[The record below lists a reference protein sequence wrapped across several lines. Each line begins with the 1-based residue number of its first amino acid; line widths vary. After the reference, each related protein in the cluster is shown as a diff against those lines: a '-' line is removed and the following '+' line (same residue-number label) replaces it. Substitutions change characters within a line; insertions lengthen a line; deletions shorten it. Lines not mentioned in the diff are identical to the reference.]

1 MLFKASSMKT
11 YVYIDAFNL
20 YFGCVKNTP
29 YKWLDLSKLCA
40 ILLPQHQI
48 DRIKYFTAHVKALPS
63 SPDAPLRQQVYLRA
77 LQTLTNLEI
86 IYGHFL
92 SHSVRMPLAHPVV
105 GQPRTVEV
113 LKTEEKGSDVN
124 LAVQL
129 LHDAYRN
136 RYESAVVISGDSD
149 LLAAVQI
156 VKNELG
162 KPVGVLNPQ
171 KRPSRMLQQHAT
183 FYKHIRPGVLAAS
196 QFPTVLTDEHGT
208 FNKPS
213 EW

>member
-1 MLFKASSMKT
+1 MKT

-20 YFGCVKNTP
+20 YFGCLKNTP
-29 YKWLDLSKLCA
+29 YKWLDLAKLCA
-40 ILLPQHQI
+40 ILLPQHRI
-48 DRIKYFTAHVKALPS
+48 ERIKYFTAHVKALPS
-63 SPDAPLRQQVYLRA
+63 SPDAPRRQQVYLRA
-77 LQTLTNLEI
+77 LRTLPNLEI
-86 IYGHFL
+86 VYGHFL
-92 SHSVRMPLAHPVV
+92 SHSVRMALARPVA

-129 LHDAYRN
+129 LHDAYQN
-136 RYESAVVISGDSD
+136 RYENAVVISGDSD

-171 KRPSRMLQQHAT
+171 RRPSRMLQQHAT

-196 QFPTVLTDEHGT
+196 QFPTTIKDDHGT

-213 EW
+213 EWWPTNLK

>member
-1 MLFKASSMKT
+1 MKT

-20 YFGCVKNTP
+20 YFGCVKKTP

-40 ILLPQHQI
+40 VLLPQHQI
-48 DRIKYFTAHVKALPS
+48 ERIKYFTAHVKALPS
-63 SPDAPLRQQVYLRA
+63 SPDAPRRQQVYLRA
-77 LQTLTNLEI
+77 LRTLTNFEI
-86 IYGHFL
+86 VYGHFL
-92 SHSVRMPLAHPVV
+92 SHNVRMALAHPIG
-105 GQPRTVEV
+105 GQPKTVEV
-113 LKTEEKGSDVN
+113 IKTEEKGSDVN
-124 LAVQL
+124 LATHL
-129 LHDAYRN
+129 LHDAFRN
-136 RYESAVVISGDSD
+136 RYECAVVISGDSD

-156 VKNELG
+156 VRNDLG

-171 KRPSRMLQQHAT
+171 KRPSRMLEQHAT

-196 QFPTVLTDEHGT
+196 QFPTVLKDEHGA

>member
-1 MLFKASSMKT
+1 MRT

-29 YKWLDLSKLCA
+29 FKWLDLSKLCS

-48 DRIKYFTAHVKALPS
+48 ERIKYFTAYVKALPN
-63 SPDAPLRQQVYLRA
+63 SPNAPARQQIYLRA
-77 LQTLTNLEI
+77 LRTLPNLEI

-92 SHSVRMPLAHPVV
+92 SHHVRMPLANPGLGHPK
-105 GQPRTVEV
+105 TVEV
-113 LKTEEKGSDVN
+113 IKTEEKGSDVN
-124 LAVQL
+124 LAVHL
-129 LHDAYRN
+129 LHDAYQD
-136 RYESAVVISGDSD
+136 RYESAVIVSGDSD

-171 KRPSRMLQQHAT
+171 KRPSRMLEQYAT

-196 QFPTVLTDEHGT
+196 QFPVTLTDEHGT
-208 FNKPS
+208 FSKPAG
-213 EW
+213 W

>member
-1 MLFKASSMKT
+1 MKS

-20 YFGCVKNTP
+20 YFGCLKSTP
-29 YKWLDLSKLCA
+29 YKWLYLSKLCT

-48 DRIKYFTAHVKALPS
+48 ERIKYFTAHVKALPS
-63 SPDAPLRQQVYLRA
+63 SPNAPQRQQVYLRA
-77 LQTLTNLEI
+77 LSTLPTLEI

-92 SHSVRMPLAHPVV
+92 SHHVRMPLANPTA

-113 LKTEEKGSDVN
+113 IKTEEKGSDVN
-124 LAVQL
+124 LATYL
-129 LHDAYRN
+129 LHDAYQN
-136 RYESAVVISGDSD
+136 RYECAVVMSGDSD

-171 KRPSRMLQQHAT
+171 KRPSRMLQHHAT

-196 QFPTVLTDEHGT
+196 QFPKTLRDEHGT
-208 FNKPS
+208 FNKPPD
-213 EW
+213 W

>member
-1 MLFKASSMKT
+1 MKT
-11 YVYIDAFNL
+11 YVYVDAFNL

-48 DRIKYFTAHVKALPS
+48 ERIKYFTAYVKALPNN
-63 SPDAPLRQQVYLRA
+63 PDAPRRQQTYIRA
-77 LQTLTNLEI
+77 LQTLSHLEI
-86 IYGHFL
+86 VYGHFL
-92 SHSVRMPLAHPVV
+92 SHNVRMPLAHPIV

-129 LHDAYRN
+129 LHDAYQN

-149 LLAAVQI
+149 LLSAVQI

-196 QFPTVLTDEHGT
+196 QFPRVLKDQHGT

>member
-1 MLFKASSMKT
+1 MKT
-11 YVYIDAFNL
+11 YVYVDAFNL

-48 DRIKYFTAHVKALPS
+48 ERIKYFTAYVKALPNN
-63 SPDAPLRQQVYLRA
+63 PDAPRRQQSYIRA
-77 LQTLTNLEI
+77 LQTLSHFEI
-86 IYGHFL
+86 VYGHFL
-92 SHSVRMPLAHPVV
+92 SHNVRMPLAHPIV

-129 LHDAYRN
+129 LHDAYQN

-149 LLAAVQI
+149 LLSAVQI

-196 QFPTVLTDEHGT
+196 QFPRVLKDQHGT
-208 FNKPS
+208 FNKPL

>member
-1 MLFKASSMKT
+1 MRT

-20 YFGCVKNTP
+20 YFGCVKGTP
-29 YKWLDLSKLCA
+29 YKWLDISKLCR

-48 DRIKYFTAHVKALPS
+48 ERVKYFTANVKSLPND
-63 SPDAPLRQQVYLRA
+63 PHAPERQQLYLRA
-77 LQTLTNLEI
+77 LRTLPDLEI

-92 SHSVRMPLAHPVV
+92 SHHVRMPLANPGLGHPK
-105 GQPRTVEV
+105 TVEV
-113 LKTEEKGSDVN
+113 IKTEEKGSDVN
-124 LAVQL
+124 LAIHL
-129 LHDAYRN
+129 LHDAYQK
-136 RYESAVVISGDSD
+136 RYESGVIVSGDSD

-171 KRPSRMLQQHAT
+171 KRPSRMLQRHAT

-196 QFPTVLTDEHGT
+196 QFSATLRDEHGT
-208 FNKPS
+208 FSKPTG
-213 EW
+213 W

>member
-1 MLFKASSMKT
+1 MKT
-11 YVYIDAFNL
+11 YVYVDAFNL
-20 YFGCVKNTP
+20 YFGCVKNIP

-48 DRIKYFTAHVKALPS
+48 ERIKYFTAYVKALPNN
-63 SPDAPLRQQVYLRA
+63 PDAPRRQQSYIRA
-77 LQTLTNLEI
+77 LQTLSHFEI
-86 IYGHFL
+86 VYGHFL
-92 SHSVRMPLAHPVV
+92 SHNVRMPLAHPIV

-129 LHDAYRN
+129 LHDAYQN

-149 LLAAVQI
+149 LLSAVQI

-196 QFPTVLTDEHGT
+196 QFPRVLKDQHGT
-208 FNKPS
+208 FNKPL

>member
-1 MLFKASSMKT
+1 MKSF
-11 YVYIDAFNL
+11 VYIDAFNL
-20 YFGCVKNTP
+20 YFGCLKRTP
-29 YKWLDLSKLCA
+29 YKWLDLSKLCT

-48 DRIKYFTAHVKALPS
+48 ERIKYFTAHVKALPS
-63 SPDAPLRQQVYLRA
+63 SPNAPQRQQVYLRA
-77 LQTLTNLEI
+77 LSTLPALEI

-92 SHSVRMPLAHPVV
+92 SHHVRMPLANPTA

-113 LKTEEKGSDVN
+113 IKTEEKGSDVN
-124 LAVQL
+124 LATYL
-129 LHDAYRN
+129 LHDAYQS
-136 RYESAVVISGDSD
+136 RYECAVVISGDSD

-196 QFPTVLTDEHGT
+196 QFPKTLRDEHGT
-208 FNKPS
+208 FNKPPD
-213 EW
+213 W

>member
-1 MLFKASSMKT
+1 MKS

-20 YFGCVKNTP
+20 YFGCLKGTP
-29 YKWLDLSKLCA
+29 YKWLDLSKLCT

-48 DRIKYFTAHVKALPS
+48 ERIKYFTAHVKALPS
-63 SPDAPLRQQVYLRA
+63 SPNAPQRQQVYLRA
-77 LQTLTNLEI
+77 LSTLPTLEI

-92 SHSVRMPLAHPVV
+92 SHRVRMPLANSMA

-113 LKTEEKGSDVN
+113 IKTEEKGSDVN
-124 LAVQL
+124 LATYL
-129 LHDAYRN
+129 LHDAYQS
-136 RYESAVVISGDSD
+136 RYECAVVISGDSD
-149 LLAAVQI
+149 LLAPVQI

-171 KRPSRMLQQHAT
+171 KRPSRMLQHHAT

-196 QFPTVLTDEHGT
+196 QFPITLSDEHGT
-208 FNKPS
+208 FNKQA

>member
-1 MLFKASSMKT
+1 MKT

-20 YFGCVKNTP
+20 YFGCVKGTP
-29 YKWLDLSKLCA
+29 HKWLDLSKLCR
-40 ILLPQHQI
+40 LLLSQHQI
-48 DRIKYFTAHVKALPS
+48 ERTKYFTAHVRALPN
-63 SPDAPLRQQVYLRA
+63 SPNAPLRQQVYLRA
-77 LQTLTNLEI
+77 LLTLPNFEI

-92 SHSVRMPLAHPVV
+92 SHHVRMPLANPGI
-105 GQPRTVEV
+105 GQPKTVEV
-113 LKTEEKGSDVN
+113 IKTEEKGSDVN
-124 LAVQL
+124 LAVHL
-129 LHDAYRN
+129 IHDAYQN
-136 RYESAVVISGDSD
+136 RYESAVIVSGDSD
-149 LLAAVQI
+149 LLTAVQI

-196 QFPTVLTDEHGT
+196 QFPKTLRDQHGS

>member
-1 MLFKASSMKT
+1 MKT
-11 YVYIDAFNL
+11 YIYIDAFNL

-48 DRIKYFTAHVKALPS
+48 ERIKYFTAHVKALPS
-63 SPDAPLRQQVYLRA
+63 NPDAPRRQQVYLRA
-77 LQTLTNLEI
+77 LRTLKNLEI
-86 IYGHFL
+86 VYGHFL
-92 SHSVRMPLAHPVV
+92 SHSVRMPLARPIA

-129 LHDAYRN
+129 LHDAYQN
-136 RYESAVVISGDSD
+136 RYESAVVVSGDSD

-183 FYKHIRPGVLAAS
+183 FYKHIRSGVLAAS
-196 QFPTVLTDEHGT
+196 QFPKIVEDQHGS

>member
-1 MLFKASSMKT
+1 MRT

-29 YKWLDLSKLCA
+29 YKWLNLSRLCG

-48 DRIKYFTAHVKALPS
+48 EGIKYFTARVKSLPNN
-63 SPDAPLRQQVYLRA
+63 PNAPQRQQIYLRA
-77 LQTLTNLEI
+77 LKTLPSVEV

-92 SHSVRMPLAHPVV
+92 SHKVRMPLANPGV

-113 LKTEEKGSDVN
+113 IRTNEKGSDVN
-124 LAVQL
+124 LATHL
-129 LHDAYRN
+129 LHDAYQN

-149 LLAAVQI
+149 LLTAVQI
-156 VKNELG
+156 VKNDLL

-171 KRPSRMLQQHAT
+171 QRSSRMLEQHAT

-196 QFPTVLTDEHGT
+196 QFPATLTDEHGT
-208 FNKPS
+208 FSRPAG
-213 EW
+213 W

>member
-1 MLFKASSMKT
+1 MKT

-29 YKWLDLSKLCA
+29 YKWLDLSRLCA

-48 DRIKYFTAHVKALPS
+48 ERIKYFTAHVKALPS
-63 SPDAPLRQQVYLRA
+63 SPDAPRRQQVYVRA
-77 LQTLTNLEI
+77 LRTLPNFEI
-86 IYGHFL
+86 VYGHFL
-92 SHSVRMPLAHPVV
+92 SHSVRMPLARPTA

-113 LKTEEKGSDVN
+113 IKTEEKGSDVN
-124 LAVQL
+124 LAIHL
-129 LHDAYRN
+129 LHDAYQN
-136 RYESAVVISGDSD
+136 HYECAVIISGDSD

-156 VKNELG
+156 VKNDLG

-196 QFPTVLTDEHGT
+196 QFPTMVKDEHGT

>member
-1 MLFKASSMKT
+1 MKT
-11 YVYIDAFNL
+11 YVYVDAFNL

-48 DRIKYFTAHVKALPS
+48 ERIKYFTAYVKALPNN
-63 SPDAPLRQQVYLRA
+63 PDAPRRQQTYIRA
-77 LQTLTNLEI
+77 LQTLSHLEI
-86 IYGHFL
+86 VYGHFL
-92 SHSVRMPLAHPVV
+92 SHNVRMPLAHPIV

-129 LHDAYRN
+129 LHDAYQN

-149 LLAAVQI
+149 LLSAVQI
-156 VKNELG
+156 VKTELG

-196 QFPTVLTDEHGT
+196 QFSRVLKDQHGT
-208 FNKPS
+208 FNKPL

>member
-1 MLFKASSMKT
+1 MKT

-20 YFGCVKNTP
+20 YFGCVKGTP

-40 ILLPQHQI
+40 ILLPHHQI
-48 DRIKYFTAHVKALPS
+48 ERIKYFTAHVKSLPNN
-63 SPDAPLRQQVYLRA
+63 PDAPARQQNYFRA
-77 LQTLTNLEI
+77 LRTVRNLEI

-92 SHSVRMPLAHPVV
+92 SHHVRMPLANPGL
-105 GQPRTVEV
+105 GQPKTVEV
-113 LKTEEKGSDVN
+113 IKTEEKGSDVN
-124 LAVQL
+124 LAIHL
-129 LHDAYRN
+129 LHDAYQN
-136 RYESAVVISGDSD
+136 RYECAVIVSGDSD

-171 KRPSRMLQQHAT
+171 KRPSRMLEQHAT

-196 QFPTVLTDEHGT
+196 QFPKSLIDERGT
-208 FNKPS
+208 FFKPPR
-213 EW
+213 W